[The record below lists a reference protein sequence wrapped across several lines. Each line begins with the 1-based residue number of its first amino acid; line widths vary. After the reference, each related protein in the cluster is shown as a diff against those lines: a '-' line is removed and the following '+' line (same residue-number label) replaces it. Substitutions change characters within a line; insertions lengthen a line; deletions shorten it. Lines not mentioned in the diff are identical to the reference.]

1 MYIIHQK
8 RKITYACIVAF
19 IKWKAG
25 RDYFIILNETGE
37 NPILVLVMIGNVE
50 FRASSCY
57 PSIPTLNIC
66 QARDGSQFS
75 GVLIKLFSI
84 YW

>member
-1 MYIIHQK
+1 MLSDLYV
-8 RKITYACIVAF
+8 CIAAF

-37 NPILVLVMIGNVE
+37 NPVLVLVMIGNVE
-50 FRASSCY
+50 FCASSCY

-66 QARDGSQFS
+66 QARDGSQFR

>member
-1 MYIIHQK
+1 MYVLIA
-8 RKITYACIVAF
+8 TF
-19 IKWKAG
+19 IKWKGG

-37 NPILVLVMIGNVE
+37 NPVLVLVMIGNIE
-50 FRASSCY
+50 FHASSCY

-66 QARDGSQFS
+66 QARDGSQFR

>member
-8 RKITYACIVAF
+8 RKITYVCIAAF

-37 NPILVLVMIGNVE
+37 NPVLVLVMIGNVE
-50 FRASSCY
+50 FRASSSY
-57 PSIPTLNIC
+57 PSIPTLYIC
-66 QARDGSQFS
+66 QAWDGSQFR

>member
-1 MYIIHQK
+1 MYVLIA
-8 RKITYACIVAF
+8 TF
-19 IKWKAG
+19 IKWKGG
-25 RDYFIILNETGE
+25 RDYFIILNETRE
-37 NPILVLVMIGNVE
+37 KPILVLVMIRNVE

-66 QARDGSQFS
+66 QARDGSQFR